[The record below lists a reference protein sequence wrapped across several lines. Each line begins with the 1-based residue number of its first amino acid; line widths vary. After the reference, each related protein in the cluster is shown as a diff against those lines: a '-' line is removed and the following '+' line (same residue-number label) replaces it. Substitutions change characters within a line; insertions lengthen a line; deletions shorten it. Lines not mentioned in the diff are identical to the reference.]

1 MTTHTILLDLE
12 FTGLDNTYITDNE
25 IVEVKM
31 WSVYTQENATFNNM
45 CKKFTSTKPIGIYG
59 RMQGMPERHT
69 ANVFSAVEFMQMLTF
84 LGVNEGDTVHFIG
97 FGVDTDKKMLRKY
110 AIYPSPICDSIT
122 DIKDM
127 LMLSHHEQTLAEQGR
142 SMEMC
147 YFLLTGKVFSGTHS
161 GMAELEAI
169 HELYMAAKDL
179 PQKAHLEFVPFGH
192 CAGMPIAQY
201 VANYRRAADGHRFNN
216 SDLFAAALHYYIE
229 QEDMQDR
236 DHWLED
242 GEDDLL

>member
-31 WSVYTQENATFNNM
+31 RSIDEKENFPLPGR
-45 CKKFTSTKPIGIYG
+45 CLKFTSTKPIGLYG
-59 RMQGMPERHT
+59 RMQGMPEKYDSSI
-69 ANVFSAVEFMQMLTF
+69 FSAVEFMQMLTF

-127 LMLSHHEQTLAEQGR
+127 LMLSHHEQILAEQGR
-142 SMEMC
+142 SME
-147 YFLLTGKVFSGTHS
+147 T
-161 GMAELEAI
+161 
-169 HELYMAAKDL
+169 
-179 PQKAHLEFVPFGH
+179 
-192 CAGMPIAQY
+192 
-201 VANYRRAADGHRFNN
+201 
-216 SDLFAAALHYYIE
+216 
-229 QEDMQDR
+229 
-236 DHWLED
+236 
-242 GEDDLL
+242 